1 MKKLLTN
8 PVAITAAFLFSA
20 FFFLVQRS
28 IERSDSEIL
37 TAEETI
43 TLPESDTAFNGLF
56 YQPFLNDSLPHNIYI
71 RIADSIKNVKE
82 DKELINR
89 SIPIGFSVGML
100 GVGYVHDYSI
110 HTTAKNAFND
120 TVYKI
125 YIDACNEIH
134 ELINNKNAD
143 SASILKY
150 QKQEQDY
157 LQKANNRFRFVSDSL
172 RNTIERKYYFTLQG
186 YKLDNNS
193 RFFIENG
200 KYYLAFVVWDKIL
213 DNDKKYGHYE
223 RKEIAIRYSEQE
235 NKILI
240 PLTPKQ
246 YSLVSILLNTLSWLY
261 IAAYAFFVIGLPLQI
276 ILSISNGKAFT
287 RKNIVRLNLITVF
300 LLVMALLLSLLPSII
315 HIVFSKYIDPNFST
329 PTIWRKTF
337 QNLSLYIYSAIA
349 FVLNIAFRKGYKL
362 QEEQEL
368 TV

>member
-8 PVAITAAFLFSA
+8 PVAITAAFLFCA
-20 FFFLVQRS
+20 FFFLVQKS
-28 IERSDSEIL
+28 IEISDTEIS

-82 DKELINR
+82 DNELKNR

-110 HTTAKNAFND
+110 HATAKNAFND
-120 TVYKI
+120 TVYKK

-134 ELINNKNAD
+134 ELINNKKAD
-143 SASILKY
+143 SVSILKY
-150 QKQEQDY
+150 QKQEQDF

-186 YKLDNNS
+186 YKLDNDS
-193 RFFIENG
+193 KFFMENG
-200 KYYLAFVVWDKIL
+200 KYYLAFVVWDKMQ

-223 RKEIAIRYSEQE
+223 RKEIAVRYSEQE
-235 NKILI
+235 KKILI
-240 PLTPKQ
+240 PLTLKQ
-246 YSLVSILLNTLSWLY
+246 HSLVSILLNALSWLY
-261 IAAYAFFVIGLPLQI
+261 MATYAFFVIGLPLQI

-287 RKNIVRLNLITVF
+287 SKNIIRLNLITVF
-300 LLVMALLLSLLPSII
+300 LLVMALLLSFLPSII
-315 HIVFSKYIDPNFST
+315 HIIFSKYIDSNFST
-329 PTIWRKTF
+329 PTIWRTIF